1 MAIQT
6 RSQEVVLDGRSLTLS
21 DLEALSSPSTS
32 ARLSEAVASRVALSR
47 KVVDELV
54 ARGDT
59 VYGLNTGFGRL
70 VDKRINAD
78 EIHALQRNLVR
89 SHAAGVGEPLPPE
102 SVRTMMGLRV
112 NALAHGYSGVRL
124 EVLQRLLDFRAH
136 DLLPEVPSRGSV
148 GSSGDLAPL
157 SHIALGLM
165 GEGWCL
171 YRGARLETAEALSQA
186 GLKSVQLEAKEGLAL
201 INGTQMMSAVGGLA
215 LARAGRLLRIADIIG
230 AMSVEALMGTPT
242 AFCEDIHRLR
252 PHPGQGASA
261 ANLTRLMAGSA
272 LVDSHRDCH
281 RVQDAYS
288 LRCMPQVHGAARD
301 GHAFAVGI
309 LEREINSA
317 TDNPL
322 VFPEGERVLS
332 GGNFHGAPV
341 ALALD
346 CAKVALSYLG
356 TISERRSERLLNPD
370 TSGLPPFLTRQG
382 GLHSG
387 LMLVQYAAAALAN
400 ENKVLGHPASID
412 SIPTSAGQEDHNS
425 MGPTAAF
432 ALERLVGNLEQIL
445 ACEWICASQALEFH
459 RPLGFGPGAEAALG
473 CLREHVPPLVDDRVL
488 AEDLRTARELIR
500 AGEPLGLVESK
511 IGPLA

>member
-1 MAIQT
+1 MPTQT
-6 RSQEVVLDGRSLTLS
+6 RSQEVVLDGRSLNLH
-21 DLEALSSPSTS
+21 DLEAMALPTTS
-32 ARLSEAVASRVALSR
+32 VRLAEGVAARVARSR
-47 KVVDELV
+47 KVVDDLV
-54 ARGDT
+54 ARGET

-70 VDKRINAD
+70 VSERIDAAQIQ
-78 EIHALQRNLVR
+78 ELQRNLVR
-89 SHAAGVGEPLPPE
+89 SHSAGVGDPLPRE
-102 SVRTMMGLRV
+102 AVRVMMGLRV
-112 NALAHGYSGVRL
+112 NALAHGCSGVRL
-124 EVLQRLLDFRAH
+124 EVLQRLLDYREA

-157 SHIALGLM
+157 SHIALGLL
-165 GEGWCL
+165 GEGYCWHKGQ
-171 YRGARLETAEALSQA
+171 RMPTAEGLRAA
-186 GLKSVQLEAKEGLAL
+186 GLEALQLEAKEGLAL

-242 AFCEDIHRLR
+242 AFCEEIHRVR
-252 PHPGQGASA
+252 PHPGQVASA
-261 ANLTRLMAGSA
+261 ANLTRLMAESA
-272 LVDSHRDCH
+272 LVASHKDCH

-309 LEREINSA
+309 LEREINCA

-346 CAKVALSYLG
+346 CAKVALSYIG

-370 TSGLPPFLTRQG
+370 TSGLPPFLTRFG

-425 MGPTAAF
+425 MGPTAAH
-432 ALERLVGNLEQIL
+432 ALDRLVDNLEQIL
-445 ACEWICASQALEFH
+445 ACEWICAAQALEFH
-459 RPLGFGPGAEAALG
+459 RPLTFGPGAEAALA
-473 CLREHVPPLVDDRVL
+473 CLRERIPKLEGDRVL
-488 AEDLRTARELIR
+488 AEDLRMARELIR
-500 AGEPLGLVESK
+500 GGEPLGSVEAR
-511 IGPLA
+511 IGPLG

>member
-1 MAIQT
+1 MQSVA
-6 RSQEVVLDGRSLTLS
+6 EVVLDGQSLNLS
-21 DLEALSSPSTS
+21 ALEALSHPGTA
-32 ARLSEAVASRVALSR
+32 ARLGEDVAARVALSR
-47 KVVDELV
+47 GVVDDLV

-70 VDKRINAD
+70 VDKRISAE
-78 EIHALQRNLVR
+78 EIHDLQRNLVR
-89 SHAAGVGEPLPPE
+89 SHAAGVGEMLPPAT
-102 SVRTMMGLRV
+102 VRTMMGLRV
-112 NALAHGYSGVRL
+112 NALARGFSGVRL
-124 EVLQRLLDFRAH
+124 VVLQRLLDFHRA

-171 YRGARLETAEALSQA
+171 YRGQRQQTAEALAGA
-186 GLKSVQLEAKEGLAL
+186 GLEPVLLEAKEGLAL

-215 LARAGRLLRIADIIG
+215 LARASRLLKSADVIG

-252 PHPGQGASA
+252 PHPGQRDSA
-261 ANLTRLMAGSA
+261 ANLTCLMAGSA
-272 LVDSHRDCH
+272 LVDSHKDCH

-322 VFPEGERVLS
+322 VFPEGQRVLS
-332 GGNFHGAPV
+332 GGNFHGAPI

-370 TSGLPPFLTRQG
+370 TSGLPPFLTRKG

-432 ALERLVGNLEQIL
+432 ALERLVDNLEQIL
-445 ACEWICASQALEFH
+445 ACEWICAAQALEFH
-459 RPLGFGPGAEAALG
+459 RPLTFGPGAESALA
-473 CLREHVPPLVDDRVL
+473 CLRAAVPQLEDDRVL
-488 AEDLRTARELIR
+488 AEDLRLARELVR
-500 AGEPLGLVESK
+500 AGEPLRSVEAK
-511 IGPLA
+511 LGPLA

>member
-1 MAIQT
+1 MTTET
-6 RSQEVVLDGRSLTLS
+6 RSRQVVLDGRSLTLT
-21 DLEALSSPSTS
+21 DLEAMSRPQVTV
-32 ARLSEAVASRVALSR
+32 RLDPEVGERVRASRA
-47 KVVDELV
+47 VVDELV
-54 ARGDT
+54 ARGEV
-59 VYGLNTGFGRL
+59 VYGLNTGFGRM
-70 VDKRINAD
+70 VTQRID
-78 EIHALQRNLVR
+78 RSDIQQLQRNLVR
-89 SHAAGVGEPLPPE
+89 SHSAGVGDPLPE
-102 SVRTMMGLRV
+102 GVVRVMIGLRV
-112 NALAHGYSGVRL
+112 NALARGYSGVRL
-124 EVLQRLLDFRAH
+124 LVLERLLDWLAAG
-136 DLLPEVPSRGSV
+136 LTPEVPSRGSV

-165 GEGWCL
+165 GEGWCR
-171 YRGARLETAEALSQA
+171 YQGRRLPAPE
-186 GLKSVQLEAKEGLAL
+186 GLAAVGLEPICLEAKEGLAL
-201 INGTQMMSAVGGLA
+201 INGTQMMTAVGGLA
-215 LARAGRLLRIADIIG
+215 LARAGRLLRIADILG
-230 AMSVEALMGTPT
+230 AMSLEALMGTDT
-242 AFCEDIHRLR
+242 AFSPDIHQVR
-252 PHPGQGASA
+252 PHPGQSQSA
-261 ANLTRLMAGSA
+261 QTLRILLAESA
-272 LVDSHRDCH
+272 LVASHKDCT

-322 VFPEGERVLS
+322 VFPEGSQVLS

-346 CAKVALSYLG
+346 CAKVALAYLG

-400 ENKVLGHPASID
+400 ENKVLGHPASLD

-432 ALERLVGNLEQIL
+432 ALERLVDNLEQIL
-445 ACEWICASQALEFH
+445 ACEWICAAQALEFH
-459 RPLGFGPGAEAALG
+459 RPLTFGPGTEAALS
-473 CLREHVPPLVDDRVL
+473 CLRERVPALENDRVL
-488 AEDLRTARELIR
+488 AEDLATARDLIR
-500 AGEPLGLVESK
+500 NGEPLGRVEAK
-511 IGPLA
+511 VGPLP

>member
-1 MAIQT
+1 MPTQT
-6 RSQEVVLDGRSLTLS
+6 RSQDVVLDGQSLRLA
-21 DLEALSSPSTS
+21 DLEVM
-32 ARLSEAVASRVALSR
+32 ARAETRVRLADTVPPLVARSRA
-47 KVVDELV
+47 VVDDLV
-54 ARGDT
+54 ARGET

-70 VDKRINAD
+70 VSERIGSD
-78 EIHALQRNLVR
+78 EIQALQRNLVR
-89 SHAAGVGEPLPPE
+89 SHSAGVGELLPDAT
-102 SVRTMMGLRV
+102 VRVMMGLRV
-112 NALAHGYSGVRL
+112 NALARGFSGVRL
-124 EVLQRLLDFRAH
+124 VVLERLLDYLQH

-157 SHIALGLM
+157 SHIALGLL
-165 GEGWCL
+165 GEGWCHFQGQ
-171 YRGARLETAEALSQA
+171 RMATGEALRKA
-186 GLKSVQLEAKEGLAL
+186 GLDPVQLGAKEGLAL
-201 INGTQMMSAVGGLA
+201 INGTQMMSAVGGLS
-215 LARAGRLLRIADIIG
+215 LVRAGRLLRIADIIG
-230 AMSVEALMGTPT
+230 AMSVEALMGTHT
-242 AFCEDIHRLR
+242 AYDPDIHRLR
-252 PHPGQGASA
+252 PHPGQSVSA
-261 ANLTRLMAGSA
+261 ANLTRLMADSA
-272 LVDSHRDCH
+272 LVASHRDCH

-432 ALERLVGNLEQIL
+432 ALERLVDNLEQIL
-445 ACEWICASQALEFH
+445 ACEWICAAQALEFH
-459 RPLGFGPGAEAALG
+459 RPLTFGPGAEAALA
-473 CLREHVPPLVDDRVL
+473 CLRERVPALEGDRVL
-488 AEDLRTARELIR
+488 AEDLRQARDMIR
-500 AGEPLGLVESK
+500 EAEPLRSAEAR
-511 IGPLA
+511 IGSLS

>member
-1 MAIQT
+1 MPTQI
-6 RSQEVVLDGRSLTLS
+6 SSLEVVLDGQSLKLS
-21 DLEALSSPSTS
+21 DLEALSLASTS
-32 ARLSEAVASRVALSR
+32 ARLGDGVAGRVALSR
-47 KVVDELV
+47 RVVDDLV

-70 VDKRINAD
+70 VDVRISTD
-78 EIHALQRNLVR
+78 EIHELQCNLVR

-102 SVRTMMGLRV
+102 TVRTMMGLRV

-124 EVLQRLLDFRAH
+124 EVLQRLLDFRQA

-165 GEGWCL
+165 GEGQC
-171 YRGARLETAEALSQA
+171 RLKGDRMPTAEALRQT
-186 GLKSVQLEAKEGLAL
+186 GLEPILLEAKEGLAL

-215 LARAGRLLRIADIIG
+215 LARASRLLRIADIIG
-230 AMSVEALMGTPT
+230 AMSVEALMGTHT
-242 AFCEDIHRLR
+242 AFCQDIHRLR
-252 PHPGQGASA
+252 PHPGQLASA
-261 ANLTRLMAGSA
+261 ANLTRLMADSA
-272 LVDSHRDCH
+272 LVDSHKDCH

-301 GHAFAVGI
+301 GHAFAVAI

-322 VFPEGERVLS
+322 VFPEGERVIS

-346 CAKVALSYLG
+346 CSKVALSYLG

-432 ALERLVGNLEQIL
+432 ALDRMVDNLEQIV
-445 ACEWICASQALEFH
+445 ACEWICAAQALEFH
-459 RPLGFGPGAEAALG
+459 RPLTFGPGAEAALS
-473 CLREHVPPLVDDRVL
+473 CLRASVSQLEGDRVL
-488 AEDLRTARELIR
+488 AEDLRTARDLIR
-500 AGEPLGLVESK
+500 AGEPLRAVEAK
-511 IGPLA
+511 LGPLA